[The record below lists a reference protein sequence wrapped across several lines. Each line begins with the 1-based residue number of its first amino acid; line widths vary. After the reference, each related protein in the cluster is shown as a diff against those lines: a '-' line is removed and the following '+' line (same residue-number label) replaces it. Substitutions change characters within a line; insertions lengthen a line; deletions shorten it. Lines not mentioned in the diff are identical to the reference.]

1 MENIL
6 ITGITGQDGLFL
18 TEKYL
23 NENKNYYV
31 YGISRSNDLDL
42 FYKRLNSLN
51 VKSIDNL
58 KILNIDLN
66 NKGKVFDLLE
76 KIKPSAVYNFSG
88 PSSVYRSLNYQE
100 ESITTIKN
108 IFYNLTESLIELEN
122 FCNFFQASSSEMFEN
137 VSNNAIDENT
147 KMIPNSPYAKG
158 KYENHKTVLK
168 LSKEYNWNIVSGV
181 MFNHESEFREDD
193 YLIKKIINSADK
205 IRKKQSSKFQLGSVD
220 YIRDWSFA
228 GDVINAAFTLI
239 ENNAKGSYV
248 IGSGKGSKILDIVE
262 IVFNNFNL
270 NWEDCLEI
278 NEDLLR
284 KGDAKVKV
292 SNPAKIKQDIGWETS
307 MDFDE
312 LILRC
317 IG

>member
-1 MENIL
+1 MKKIL

-23 NENKNYYV
+23 NENENHFV
-31 YGISRSNDLDL
+31 YGISRSNDLNL
-42 FYKRLNSLN
+42 FYKKLNTLH
-51 VKSIDNL
+51 VKSVENL

-66 NKGKVFDLLE
+66 NRNQVFDLLK
-76 KIKPSAVYNFSG
+76 KINPQAVYNFSG
-88 PSSVYRSLNYQE
+88 PSSVYQSLDNKE
-100 ESITTIKN
+100 GSISTIKN
-108 IFYNLTESLIELEN
+108 IFDNLTESLIKLEN

-147 KMIPNSPYAKG
+147 RMVPNSPYAIG
-158 KYENHKTVLK
+158 KHENHKTVLK
-168 LSKEYNWNIVSGV
+168 LSKEFNWNIVSGI

-205 IRKKQSSKFQLGSVD
+205 ISKKQMSSFQLGSPD
-220 YIRDWSFA
+220 YVRDWSFA

-239 ENNAKGSYV
+239 KNNSKGSYV

-262 IVFNNFNL
+262 IVFDSFNL
-270 NWEDCLEI
+270 NWENYLEI

-307 MDFDE
+307 MNFDE
-312 LILRC
+312 LIYRC

>member
-18 TEKYL
+18 TTKYL
-23 NENKNYYV
+23 NENENYFV
-31 YGISRSNDLDL
+31 YGISRSNDLNL

-51 VKSIDNL
+51 IKSIDNL

-66 NKGKVFDLLE
+66 SRSQVLNLLE
-76 KIKPSAVYNFSG
+76 IIKPDAVYNFSG
-88 PSSVYRSLNYQE
+88 PSSVYKSLNHKE
-100 ESITTIKN
+100 ESITIKN
-108 IFYNLTESLIELEN
+108 IFDNLTGSLIKLEN

-137 VSNNAIDENT
+137 ISNNAIDENT
-147 KMIPNSPYAKG
+147 NMVPNSPYAKG
-158 KYENHKTVLK
+158 KYENHKNVLK
-168 LSKEYNWNIVSGV
+168 LSKEYNWNIVSGI
-181 MFNHESEFREDD
+181 MFNHESEFREND
-193 YLIKKIINSADK
+193 YLIKKIINSAEQ
-205 IRKKQSSKFQLGSVD
+205 ISKKQKLSFQLGSVD
-220 YIRDWSFA
+220 YVRDWSFA
-228 GDVINAAFTLI
+228 GDIVNAAFTLLN
-239 ENNAKGSYV
+239 NNAKGAYV
-248 IGSGKGSKILDIVE
+248 IGSGKGSKILEIVE

-270 NWEDCLEI
+270 NWEDYLEI

-292 SNPAKIKQDIGWETS
+292 SNPAKIKQEFGWETS
-307 MDFDE
+307 MGFDE

>member
-1 MENIL
+1 MEKIL

-23 NENKNYYV
+23 NENENHFV
-31 YGISRSNDLDL
+31 YGISRSNDLNL
-42 FYKRLNSLN
+42 FYKKLNSLH
-51 VKSIDNL
+51 VKSVENL
-58 KILNIDLN
+58 KILNIDLKN
-66 NKGKVFDLLE
+66 RNQVYDLLE
-76 KIKPSAVYNFSG
+76 KIKPQAVYNFSG
-88 PSSVYRSLNYQE
+88 PSSVYQSLSNKE
-100 ESITTIKN
+100 ESISTIKN
-108 IFYNLTESLIELEN
+108 IFDNLTESLIKLEN

-147 KMIPNSPYAKG
+147 KMVPNSPYASG

-168 LSKEYNWNIVSGV
+168 LSNEFNWNIVSGI

-205 IRKKQSSKFQLGSVD
+205 ISKKEISSFQLGSPD
-220 YIRDWSFA
+220 YVRDWSFA

-239 ENNAKGSYV
+239 KNNAKGSYV

-262 IVFNNFNL
+262 IVFNSFNL
-270 NWEDCLEI
+270 NWEDYLEI

-292 SNPAKIKQDIGWETS
+292 SNPAKIKQDIGWVTS
-307 MDFDE
+307 MNFDE

>member
-18 TEKYL
+18 TKKYL
-23 NENKNYYV
+23 NENENYFV
-31 YGISRSNDLDL
+31 YGISRSNDLNL

-66 NKGKVFDLLE
+66 SRSQVFNLLK
-76 KIKPSAVYNFSG
+76 KIKPNAVYNFSG
-88 PSSVYRSLNYQE
+88 PSSVYKSLNRKE

-108 IFYNLTESLIELEN
+108 IFDNLTGSLIKLEN
-122 FCNFFQASSSEMFEN
+122 YCNFFQASSSEMFEN

-147 KMIPNSPYAKG
+147 KMVPNSPYATG
-158 KYENHKTVLK
+158 KYENHKTVLE

-181 MFNHESEFREDD
+181 MFNHESEFRGDD

-205 IRKKQSSKFQLGSVD
+205 ISKKQSLSFQLGCVD
-220 YIRDWSFA
+220 YVRDWSFA
-228 GDVINAAFTLI
+228 GDVIDAAFTLI
-239 ENNAKGSYV
+239 KNNAKGSYV

-270 NWEDCLEI
+270 NWEDYLEI
-278 NEDLLR
+278 NENLLR

-292 SNPAKIKQDIGWETS
+292 SDPRKIKQDIGWETT

>member
-1 MENIL
+1 MKKIL

-23 NENKNYYV
+23 NENENHFV
-31 YGISRSNDLDL
+31 YGISRSNDLNL
-42 FYKRLNSLN
+42 FYKKLNTLH
-51 VKSIDNL
+51 VKSVENL

-66 NKGKVFDLLE
+66 NRNQVFDLLK
-76 KIKPSAVYNFSG
+76 KINPQAVYNFSG
-88 PSSVYRSLNYQE
+88 PSSVYQSLDNKE
-100 ESITTIKN
+100 GSISTIKN
-108 IFYNLTESLIELEN
+108 IFDNLTESLIKLEN

-147 KMIPNSPYAKG
+147 RMVPNSPYAIG
-158 KYENHKTVLK
+158 KHENHKTVLK
-168 LSKEYNWNIVSGV
+168 LSKEFNWNIVSGI

-205 IRKKQSSKFQLGSVD
+205 ISKKQMSSFQLGSPD
-220 YIRDWSFA
+220 YVRDWSFA

-239 ENNAKGSYV
+239 KNNSKGSYV

-262 IVFNNFNL
+262 IVFDSFNL
-270 NWEDCLEI
+270 NWENYLEI

-307 MDFDE
+307 MNFDK
-312 LILRC
+312 LIYRC

>member
-1 MENIL
+1 
-6 ITGITGQDGLFL
+6 
-18 TEKYL
+18 
-23 NENKNYYV
+23 
-31 YGISRSNDLDL
+31 
-42 FYKRLNSLN
+42 
-51 VKSIDNL
+51 
-58 KILNIDLN
+58 
-66 NKGKVFDLLE
+66 
-76 KIKPSAVYNFSG
+76 
-88 PSSVYRSLNYQE
+88 
-100 ESITTIKN
+100 
-108 IFYNLTESLIELEN
+108 
-122 FCNFFQASSSEMFEN
+122 
-137 VSNNAIDENT
+137 
-147 KMIPNSPYAKG
+147 
-158 KYENHKTVLK
+158 
-168 LSKEYNWNIVSGV
+168 

-193 YLIKKIINSADK
+193 YIIKKIINSADK

-292 SNPAKIKQDIGWETS
+292 SN
-307 MDFDE
+307 
-312 LILRC
+312 LRK
-317 IG
+317 

>member
-18 TEKYL
+18 TKKYL
-23 NENKNYYV
+23 NENENYFV
-31 YGISRSNDLDL
+31 YGISRSKDLNL
-42 FYKRLNSLN
+42 FYKRLKSLD

-66 NKGKVFDLLE
+66 SRSQVFDLLE
-76 KIKPSAVYNFSG
+76 RIKPNAVYNFSG
-88 PSSVYRSLNYQE
+88 PSSVYKSLNYKE

-108 IFYNLTESLIELEN
+108 IFDNLTESLIELEN

-137 VSNNAIDENT
+137 VSNNAINENT
-147 KMIPNSPYAKG
+147 KMVPNSPYAIG
-158 KYENHKTVLK
+158 KYKNHQAVLK
-168 LSKEYNWNIVSGV
+168 LSREYNWNIVSGV
-181 MFNHESEFREDD
+181 MFNHESEFRRGD

-205 IRKKQSSKFQLGSVD
+205 ISKKQSLSFQLGSID

-228 GDVINAAFTLI
+228 GDVIDAAFKLI
-239 ENNAKGSYV
+239 KNNARGSYV

-270 NWEDCLEI
+270 NWEDYLEI

-292 SNPAKIKQDIGWETS
+292 SDPAKIKQDISWETS

-312 LILRC
+312 LIIRC

>member
-1 MENIL
+1 MEKIL

-23 NENKNYYV
+23 NENENHFV
-31 YGISRSNDLDL
+31 YGISRSNDLHL
-42 FYKRLNSLN
+42 FYKKLNSLH
-51 VKSIDNL
+51 VKSVENL

-66 NKGKVFDLLE
+66 NRNQVYDLLE
-76 KIKPSAVYNFSG
+76 KIKPQAVYNFSG
-88 PSSVYRSLNYQE
+88 PSSVYQSLNNKE
-100 ESITTIKN
+100 ESISTIKN
-108 IFYNLTESLIELEN
+108 IFDNLTESLIKLEN

-147 KMIPNSPYAKG
+147 KMVPNSPYASG

-168 LSKEYNWNIVSGV
+168 LSNEFNWNIVSGI

-205 IRKKQSSKFQLGSVD
+205 ISKKQISSFQLGSPD
-220 YIRDWSFA
+220 YVRDWSFA

-239 ENNAKGSYV
+239 KNNAKGSYV

-262 IVFNNFNL
+262 IVFNSFNL
-270 NWEDCLEI
+270 NWEDYLEI

-292 SNPAKIKQDIGWETS
+292 SNPAKIKQDIGWVTS
-307 MDFDE
+307 MNFDE

>member
-18 TEKYL
+18 TKKYL
-23 NENKNYYV
+23 NKNENCFV

-66 NKGKVFDLLE
+66 SKSQVFDLLE
-76 KIKPSAVYNFSG
+76 KIKPNAVYNFSG
-88 PSSVYRSLNYQE
+88 PSSVYKSLNYKE

-108 IFYNLTESLIELEN
+108 IFDNLIDSLIKLEN
-122 FCNFFQASSSEMFEN
+122 YCNFFQASSSEMFEN

-147 KMIPNSPYAKG
+147 KMVPNSPYAIG
-158 KYENHKTVLK
+158 KYENHKTVLE
-168 LSKEYNWNIVSGV
+168 LSKEYNWNIISGV
-181 MFNHESEFREDD
+181 MFNHESEFRGGD

-205 IRKKQSSKFQLGSVD
+205 ISKKQSLSFQLGSVD
-220 YIRDWSFA
+220 YVRDWSFA
-228 GDVINAAFTLI
+228 GDVIDAAFTLI
-239 ENNAKGSYV
+239 KNNAKGSYV

-270 NWEDCLEI
+270 NWEDYLEI
-278 NEDLLR
+278 NEHLFT
-284 KGDAKVKV
+284 KG
-292 SNPAKIKQDIGWETS
+292 
-307 MDFDE
+307 
-312 LILRC
+312 
-317 IG
+317 